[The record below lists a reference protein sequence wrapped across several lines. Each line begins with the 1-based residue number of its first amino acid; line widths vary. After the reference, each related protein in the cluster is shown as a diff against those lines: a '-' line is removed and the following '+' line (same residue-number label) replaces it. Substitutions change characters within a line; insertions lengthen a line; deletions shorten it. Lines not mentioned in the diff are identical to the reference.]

1 MNETKELPR
10 RRGIQIFKIG
20 GIQITLDFSWFII
33 FFLVLWALVY
43 GYFPFNFPG
52 YPRASYWAAGL
63 VSALLLFFSILA
75 HELMHSF
82 VAIRSGISIPEITLF
97 IFGGVSRISEEAK
110 TPPMEIKIALAGPLC
125 SFALALVFYLA
136 RMWIQTAHGALATA
150 VFGYLAWIN
159 VALGAFNLVPGFPM
173 DGGRVFRA
181 IWWWRTG
188 SLVQATRV
196 ASDMGKAF
204 AWALI
209 LIGGI
214 QIFTGGLI
222 GGLWLIFIGMFLRG
236 VAEQGFQELIIR
248 QSLEGVHVREV
259 MTHDVVSVPPDLPV
273 SRLINDYFIKFCF
286 RTFPVVQEGKVSGMV
301 DLTDVKNIPEEE
313 RNRITT
319 KQVMQPVS
327 PEISIAPDASL
338 ADALRKMTVESLG
351 KLIVIQGDQMIGLIT
366 KAGLLRFL
374 EVRQILHVRKA
385 AS

>member
-1 MNETKELPR
+1 
-10 RRGIQIFKIG
+10 
-20 GIQITLDFSWFII
+20 
-33 FFLVLWALVY
+33 
-43 GYFPFNFPG
+43 
-52 YPRASYWAAGL
+52 
-63 VSALLLFFSILA
+63 
-75 HELMHSF
+75 MHSF

-259 MTHDVVSVPPDLPV
+259 MTHDVVSVPPDLSV
-273 SRLINDYFIKFCF
+273 GKLINDYFIKFCF

-366 KAGLLRFL
+366 KAGLLWFL